1 MGGKHE
7 HNCTRE
13 IKYKPLWQHKGGS
26 YCLGKE
32 MSQAFLGRPLNIH
45 EESVA
50 VQMMQ
55 EMVDLMKVQEEALRR
70 RMGQDLVIYQM
81 WWSSDGGEGQFLAWV
96 TGLIGLLTL
105 PDTKNTGGDCS
116 ERKVSFSFQT

>member
-1 MGGKHE
+1 
-7 HNCTRE
+7 
-13 IKYKPLWQHKGGS
+13 
-26 YCLGKE
+26 
-32 MSQAFLGRPLNIH
+32 
-45 EESVA
+45 
-50 VQMMQ
+50 MQ

-81 WWSSDGGEGQFLAWV
+81 WWSSDGGESQFLAQV